1 MATEAKTILLVRRP
15 GAAVP
20 DFAAHGCVM
29 VERDLGAVPAVDFDG
44 IDAII
49 LTPDPVDAAIA
60 ETRRLRVDLG
70 DTYRPI
76 YWLAPADAA
85 TAFASGA
92 DAVLEEPLAKS
103 LALQFVIGNRIR
115 ELVDGQRSRAAQVE
129 PLAEQLAKGRAA
141 RIADADLARAT
152 LRFGDSPAPEQ
163 FDVFRI
169 AIARTEEPDTTIADA
184 VSFGPTL
191 RIVAATVPGRTLASS
206 LTAMLIR
213 QHALTGSES
222 PGERLRRMNRVLAER
237 PTDFLP
243 AAAAILELDGT
254 TGEYRLAQSGLPN
267 AVIARGNTEESL
279 TFGEARLGIYD
290 SVYATRGNRLA
301 PGETLRVGAPP
312 ALAVEIRRDP
322 RNHLP

>member
-20 DFAAHGCVM
+20 DFAASGLLV
-29 VERDLGAVPAVDFDG
+29 VERDLAAVPAVDFDG

-49 LTPDPVDAAIA
+49 VTPDPVDAALA

-85 TAFASGA
+85 MAFAAGA
-92 DAVLEEPLAKS
+92 DAVLAEPHAES

-141 RIADADLARAT
+141 RIADAALARAA
-152 LRFGDSPAPEQ
+152 LRLADSPAPEQ
-163 FDVFRI
+163 FDVFHI

-184 VSFGPTL
+184 VSIGHTL
-191 RIVAATVPGRTLASS
+191 RIVAATVPGQSLASS

-213 QHALTGSES
+213 QYALAGSES
-222 PGERLRRMNRVLAER
+222 PGERLRRINRVLAER
-237 PTDFLP
+237 PTEFLP

-254 TGEYRLAQSGLPN
+254 TGEFRLAQTGLPN
-267 AVIARGNTEESL
+267 AVIVRGNADESL
-279 TFGEARLGIYD
+279 VFGEARLGIFD
-290 SVYATRGNRLA
+290 SVYATRSNRLA
-301 PGETLRVGAPP
+301 PGEALRVGGPP
-312 ALAVEIRRDP
+312 ALAVEIRRD
-322 RNHLP
+322 HLP